1 MAATQYLLATRGFWH
16 LAGFGAG
23 LAGLIAG
30 MVIARGFQ
38 GDRSRIPEGAV
49 EIRKVFLAL
58 AGYLVLILITVVVQL
73 IEPVRAFL
81 GQVVLRVPFPEL
93 QTGLGYTTPAE
104 VGRVI
109 HPFRHGGAILAYTS
123 ILSYLLYRRAGWYRP
138 GAARKIVTG
147 TMVRVLSSSLG
158 IASMVAMA
166 VIMAHAGMT
175 DVLAQGLASGMSEIF
190 PLVSP
195 WIGALGA
202 FMTGSNTNSNVV
214 FALLQLRTAQLLG
227 YSAPVIL
234 AAQTAGGAIGSVIA
248 PAKVIVGASTAGMG
262 GREGDILRRM
272 LGYTIA
278 LILGLSG
285 LIGIWTLTGG

>member
-1 MAATQYLLATRGFWH
+1 
-16 LAGFGAG
+16 
-23 LAGLIAG
+23 
-30 MVIARGFQ
+30 
-38 GDRSRIPEGAV
+38 
-49 EIRKVFLAL
+49 
-58 AGYLVLILITVVVQL
+58 
-73 IEPVRAFL
+73 
-81 GQVVLRVPFPEL
+81 
-93 QTGLGYTTPAE
+93 
-104 VGRVI
+104 
-109 HPFRHGGAILAYTS
+109 
-123 ILSYLLYRRAGWYRP
+123 
-138 GAARKIVTG
+138 
-147 TMVRVLSSSLG
+147 
-158 IASMVAMA
+158 MVAMA